1 MNTFARTLLAGG
13 EDRVDDGLLSVGVSE
28 PVLDEAEIRAT
39 AIECLSTSKC
49 RLLSAIGCRV

>member
-13 EDRVDDGLLSVGVSE
+13 EDRVDDGLLSVGVS